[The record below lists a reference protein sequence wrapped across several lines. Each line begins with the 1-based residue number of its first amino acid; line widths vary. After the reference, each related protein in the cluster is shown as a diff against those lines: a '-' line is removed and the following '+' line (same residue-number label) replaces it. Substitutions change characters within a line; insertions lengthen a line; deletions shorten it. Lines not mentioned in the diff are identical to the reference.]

1 MSRIDDLIAAH
12 CPGGV
17 TYRVL
22 GEVITLDFGDRITKL
37 KDMGTLYPVYGGG
50 GESFRTDA
58 FNREDDFVVSRF
70 AMSARCVRK
79 VSGKF
84 WLLDSGFTYTPKTVE
99 IDKAFISYVLL
110 NMQSDIY
117 ACSSQGAQ
125 KNLRVD
131 TFKKFRVP
139 VPPLEV
145 QREIVRVL
153 DLFQSLEA
161 ELEAELEARR
171 RQYAHYRDSLVQFTG
186 ESIERLTLGEAGELF
201 RGRRFTKED
210 YVDEGL
216 PAIHYGEL
224 YTRYGSSA
232 VSVVTNVRAEMAPNL
247 RFVKPGDI
255 VIAEVGETVEDVGKA
270 TAWLGDRE
278 VAIHDGCYGYRHSMN
293 PMFLAYYF
301 QSAQFHADKA
311 KHVARAK
318 LKRLS
323 LSGLKQI
330 EIPVPSMTEQDRI
343 VEVLSGFESLIEDV
357 SIGLPAELAARRLQY
372 EHYRD
377 RLLMFEHA
385 A

>member
-1 MSRIDDLIAAH
+1 
-12 CPGGV
+12 
-17 TYRVL
+17 
-22 GEVITLDFGDRITKL
+22 
-37 KDMGTLYPVYGGG
+37 
-50 GESFRTDA
+50 
-58 FNREDDFVVSRF
+58 
-70 AMSARCVRK
+70 
-79 VSGKF
+79 
-84 WLLDSGFTYTPKTVE
+84 
-99 IDKAFISYVLL
+99 
-110 NMQSDIY
+110 
-117 ACSSQGAQ
+117 
-125 KNLRVD
+125 
-131 TFKKFRVP
+131 
-139 VPPLEV
+139 
-145 QREIVRVL
+145 
-153 DLFQSLEA
+153 
-161 ELEAELEARR
+161 
-171 RQYAHYRDSLVQFTG
+171 
-186 ESIERLTLGEAGELF
+186 LGEAGELF

-270 TAWLGDRE
+270 TAWLGDCE

-330 EIPVPSMTEQDRI
+330 EIPVPSMVEQDRI
-343 VEVLSGFESLIEDV
+343 VEILSGFESLIEDV